1 MLIRLIYVSKAS
13 SPMPLELKN
22 VLASSRKNNPV
33 LGITGALCL
42 IDGIYLQCLEGQAA
56 AVDALFHKIQKDSR
70 HSATKLLERLTVSER
85 SFPGWAMALL
95 TWNEETKAVF
105 RLFNPDSAPDAYAVD
120 PATVDSLL
128 QAWSKT
134 TNWMTV

>member
-1 MLIRLIYVSKAS
+1 MLIRIIYVSKAS

-22 VLASSRKNNPV
+22 VLAASRKNNPV

-42 IDGIYLQCLEGQAA
+42 INGVYLQCLEGQAA
-56 AVDALFHKIQKDSR
+56 AVDALYQKIEKDSR
-70 HSATKLLERLTVSER
+70 HSSTKLLERRAISER
-85 SFPGWAMALL
+85 SFPRWAMALL
-95 TWNEETKAVF
+95 TWNEETQAVF
-105 RLFNPDSAPDAYAVD
+105 RLFNPNGALDAYEVD
-120 PATVDSLL
+120 PATIDSLL